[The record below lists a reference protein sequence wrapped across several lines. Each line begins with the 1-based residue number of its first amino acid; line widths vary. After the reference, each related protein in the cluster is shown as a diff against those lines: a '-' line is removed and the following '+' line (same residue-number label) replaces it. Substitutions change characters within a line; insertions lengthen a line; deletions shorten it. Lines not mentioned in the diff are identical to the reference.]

1 MELQPITPTT
11 LARSREDEEC
21 RQLDRPV
28 DDEPREIK
36 LSVARPRDMPRDVM
50 RRVRPPS
57 ISGNSDHPQIISP
70 EDISLDPCTVGEET
84 PLEEGSFLA
93 FDTEDEHPGIDTANE
108 ESKAVDVEK
117 KLDDTLKKGDFDA
130 IVEQLTPKNPY
141 KL

>member
-1 MELQPITPTT
+1 MIYFELSFFFRTDLGEEMELQPITPTT

-36 LSVARPRDMPRDVM
+36 LSVARPRDMPREVM

-57 ISGNSDHPQIISP
+57 ISGNLDHPQIISP

-93 FDTEDEHPGIDTANE
+93 FGKRLI
-108 ESKAVDVEK
+108 K
-117 KLDDTLKKGDFDA
+117 F
-130 IVEQLTPKNPY
+130 LTVLLTFQAFPISIHAH
-141 KL
+141 